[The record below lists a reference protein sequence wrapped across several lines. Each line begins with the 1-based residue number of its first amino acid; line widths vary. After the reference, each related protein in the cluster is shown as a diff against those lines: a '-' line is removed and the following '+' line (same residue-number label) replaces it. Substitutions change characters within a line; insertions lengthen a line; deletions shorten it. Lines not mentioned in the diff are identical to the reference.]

1 IVNNLPLSDV
11 NSTTVVRG
19 PDGQPLGVSTRTIS
33 PQYFAAMGIPLVA
46 GRAFTDSDRA
56 GSPRVG
62 IINRYLARQLFQDRS
77 PLGQQLPEA
86 GSTAPGATIVG
97 VVEDTPQMSYELRAK
112 GEAYIPYQQY
122 IFAAFMST
130 LVVRTVGEPMTLAK
144 TLQKEVWAVDPNQPV
159 V

>member
-1 IVNNLPLSDV
+1 GLMIRSLIRLQQEDHGFRADHVLTLRVPVGTLTQPRATGKYDTRPRQMAYYREIMERVKTVPGIKAAAIVNNLPLSDV

-77 PLGQQLPEA
+77 PLGQQLPE
-86 GSTAPGATIVG
+86 
-97 VVEDTPQMSYELRAK
+97 
-112 GEAYIPYQQY
+112 
-122 IFAAFMST
+122 
-130 LVVRTVGEPMTLAK
+130 
-144 TLQKEVWAVDPNQPV
+144 
-159 V
+159 